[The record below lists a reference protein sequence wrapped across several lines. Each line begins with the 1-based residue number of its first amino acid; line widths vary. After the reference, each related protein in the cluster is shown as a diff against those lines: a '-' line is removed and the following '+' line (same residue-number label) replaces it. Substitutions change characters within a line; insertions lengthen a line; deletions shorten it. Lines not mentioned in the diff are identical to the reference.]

1 MSYHAIIVSQ
11 YNAALAMLAGAV
23 QKCPDEL
30 WNRAQDRNRFWRVAY
45 HALFYTHLY
54 LQDRHEDFTFWE
66 KHRAEYQLDGAS
78 GDPIQE
84 GPNAVVCAKGDIL
97 EYVDFCRRLVTDKV
111 PRLDLDAASGFH
123 WLTFSKFELQLYTI
137 RHIQQHAG
145 ELSERLGPDAGI
157 DWVGSVKTQASSV
170 TG

>member
-1 MSYHAIIVSQ
+1 MSYQATIVSQ
-11 YNAALAMLAGAV
+11 YNAALAMLAGAI

-54 LQDRHEDFTFWE
+54 LQDRYEDFAFWD
-66 KHRAEYQLDGAS
+66 KHRAEYQLDAGS
-78 GDPIQE
+78 DDTSQSRLD
-84 GPNAVVCAKGDIL
+84 AVVCSKSDVL
-97 EYVDFCRRLVTDKV
+97 EYVDFCRRLVANKV

-123 WLTFSKFELQLYTI
+123 WLTFNKFELQLYTI

-157 DWVGSVKTQASSV
+157 DWVGSVQAQASSV